1 MLNFVIR
8 DALPDDLPAC
18 LALDHGYE
26 TDQVWQMTIQN
37 ESSAWRVLFRT
48 ERLPRTVEV
57 AQQGDAERMTR
68 VLAARQGFFVACAK
82 EDGSI
87 LGYALASCDSV
98 TGHSVVYDLVVG
110 QAFRRRKIGTRLL
123 NVVRRWAVERQA
135 VQLYLHVQTRNFPAI
150 QFCQRQG
157 LSFCGYNDQYFQ
169 AGDIAVSFGQSL
181 C

>member
-8 DALPDDLPAC
+8 DALPADIAAC
-18 LALDHGYE
+18 LTLEHGYE

-37 ESSAWRVLFRT
+37 EGSAWRVLFRT

-57 AQQGDAERMTR
+57 DQRGDAERIAR
-68 VLAARQGFFVACAK
+68 VLEAQQGFFVACTK
-82 EDGSI
+82 EDDAI
-87 LGYALASCDSV
+87 LGYALASCDRV
-98 TGHSVVYDLVVG
+98 TGHSVVHELVVG

-123 NVVRRWAVERQA
+123 NVVRRWATERGA
-135 VQLYLHVQTRNFPAI
+135 VQLCLYVRTHNFPAI

-181 C
+181 R